1 MLGKKLLLLAITL
14 TIALAAGW
22 VWHREFFYPYL
33 ALVLPLDQ
41 SPATAISELAL
52 EKTIP
57 LGEVKGRIDH
67 MAIDLGRKRL
77 FIAELGNNSVGVVDL
92 QHGRL
97 ETRLTGFDEPQGIA
111 YVPRADTIFIANGGS
126 GVVEMRRGGDL
137 SLVTTIR
144 LGDDAD
150 NVRAEGEKQVI
161 VGYAKGGLAV
171 LDANTGEKRED
182 IPLAAHPESFQ
193 LDPEGGRVFVN
204 EPGALAIAVI
214 DRKSGKELARWGAA
228 GAASNF
234 PMAFDAAG
242 QRLFVAY
249 RLPALIT
256 TFNTKTGELVDR
268 RATCGD
274 ADDVF
279 YDQKR
284 DRVYVICGDG
294 SIAVLATSGQR
305 LQELSRL
312 ATRAGARTGY
322 YAPELDLLF
331 VAAPARGSATAE
343 ILAYRP
349 HS

>member
-1 MLGKKLLLLAITL
+1 MLRKKLLLLAITL

-57 LGEVKGRIDH
+57 LGEAKGRIDH

-214 DRKSGKELARWGAA
+214 DRKSGKELARW
-228 GAASNF
+228 
-234 PMAFDAAG
+234 
-242 QRLFVAY
+242 
-249 RLPALIT
+249 
-256 TFNTKTGELVDR
+256 E
-268 RATCGD
+268 
-274 ADDVF
+274 
-279 YDQKR
+279 
-284 DRVYVICGDG
+284 
-294 SIAVLATSGQR
+294 
-305 LQELSRL
+305 
-312 ATRAGARTGY
+312 ATRRTFT
-322 YAPELDLLF
+322 LDFFFPGIRASVSSTLTLIKSRVISLKILIF
-331 VAAPARGSATAE
+331 MPILWLAPARKEGLFCVAEDEQHNSSEEAGGHFPFLHFQAALDSASE
-343 ILAYRP
+343 IQARLNTQGI
-349 HS
+349 H

>member
-1 MLGKKLLLLAITL
+1 MTRKTVLLLAITL

-22 VWHREFFYPYL
+22 VWHR
-33 ALVLPLDQ
+33 Q

-111 YVPRADTIFIANGGS
+111 YVGADSLFIANGGS

-161 VGYAKGGLAV
+161 VGYGKGGLAV

-234 PMAFDAAG
+234 PMAFEAAG

-256 TFNTKTGELVDR
+256 TFNTKTGELIDW

-279 YDQKR
+279 YDVKR

-294 SIAVLATSGQR
+294 SIAVLAASGQR

-312 ATRAGARTGY
+312 ATRPGARTGY

>member
-1 MLGKKLLLLAITL
+1 MTRKTFLLLAITL

-22 VWHREFFYPYL
+22 VWHREYFYPYI

-41 SPATAISELAL
+41 SPATAISQLTL

-57 LGEVKGRIDH
+57 LGELKGRIDH

-77 FIAELGNNSVGVVDL
+77 FIAELGNNSVGVVEL

-111 YVPRADTIFIANGGS
+111 SVPGADTIFIANGGS
-126 GVVEMRRGGDL
+126 GVAEMRRGGDL

-161 VGYAKGGLAV
+161 VGYGKGGLAV

-256 TFNTKTGELVDR
+256 MFNTKTGELIDR
-268 RATCGD
+268 R

-279 YDQKR
+279 YDVKR

-294 SIAVLATSGQR
+294 SIAVLAASGQR

-331 VAAPARGSATAE
+331 VAAAARGSATAE